1 MTFIGYLNVKK
12 VDHSLGVNCARVCL
26 HVYPFLFENSI
37 EFDMDPVI
45 RELVI
50 KHIDNFLNEEKLLE
64 KVSIFKEC
72 QKRGL
77 VSSIEN
83 ALYGALIESLYDI
96 TIVLNVFEGYTLTSD
111 ELQELLDVVQK
122 NSIKIKSKISRVSTS

>member
-1 MTFIGYLNVKK
+1 MRLHK
-12 VDHSLGVNCARVCL
+12 GVQSACL
-26 HVYPFLFENSI
+26 HVYPFLFKNSI

-45 RELVI
+45 KEYII
-50 KHIDNFLNEEKLLE
+50 KHIDNFLKEEKLLE

-72 QKRGL
+72 QKMGL

-96 TIVLNVFEGYTLTSD
+96 TIVLNVFEGYTLTS
-111 ELQELLDVVQK
+111 EEMQELLDVVQN
-122 NSIKIKSKISRVSTS
+122 NSIEIKSKVSRVSTS

>member
-1 MTFIGYLNVKK
+1 
-12 VDHSLGVNCARVCL
+12 
-26 HVYPFLFENSI
+26 
-37 EFDMDPVI
+37 MDPVI
-45 RELVI
+45 KELII
-50 KHIDNFLNEEKLLE
+50 KHIDNFLKEEKLLA

-111 ELQELLDVVQK
+111 ELQELVDVVQN
-122 NSIKIKSKISRVSTS
+122 NSKEIKSKVTKVLTS

>member
-1 MTFIGYLNVKK
+1 
-12 VDHSLGVNCARVCL
+12 
-26 HVYPFLFENSI
+26 
-37 EFDMDPVI
+37 MDPVI
-45 RELVI
+45 KELVI
-50 KHIDNFLNEEKLLE
+50 KHIDNFLKEEKLLE
-64 KVSIFKEC
+64 KVSIFREC

-111 ELQELLDVVQK
+111 EMQELLDVVQN
-122 NSIKIKSKISRVSTS
+122 NSIEIKSKVSRVLTS